1 VRRAEA
7 ALPAGPAGEGLEAG
21 RWPLTEAVARGLFKL
36 MSYKDEYEVARQ
48 YANPAFLARLRE
60 QFEGDYHLRFH
71 LAPPLLARRN
81 AAGELVKRPFGPWL
95 MPVFRVL
102 AGLRGLRGTVLD
114 PFGHTAE
121 RRWER
126 ELIVAYERT
135 VDELLAGLTPVNRGL
150 AAQIAAI
157 PESIRGFGHVKARN
171 GETAK
176 AREQELLA
184 RFRSG
189 QGAEP
194 APQMREVILM
204 RQA

>member
-1 VRRAEA
+1 
-7 ALPAGPAGEGLEAG
+7 
-21 RWPLTEAVARGLFKL
+21 
-36 MSYKDEYEVARQ
+36 
-48 YANPAFLARLRE
+48 
-60 QFEGDYHLRFH
+60 

-81 AAGELVKRPFGPWL
+81 VVGELVKRPFGPWL

-102 AGLRGLRGTVLD
+102 ARLRGLRGSVFD

-126 ELIVAYERT
+126 GLIVAYERT
-135 VDELLAGLTPVNRGL
+135 VEELLAGLTPANRML

-157 PESIRGFGHVKARN
+157 PETIRGFGHVKARN
-171 GETAK
+171 GEAAR

-184 RFRSG
+184 RFRAG
-189 QGAEP
+189 EGAEP
-194 APQMREVILM
+194 APVMREVILM